1 MTKSNRKTPLVFR
14 IGLALVC
21 ALLVSTY
28 MMSGMYAR
36 YCTTASGDDS
46 ARIAKFSV
54 DENDQWDSVDV
65 NVKLNFYN
73 PAQLESTLEFSVTSD
88 SEVAVQYDV
97 IVTLPDGL
105 APHYEW
111 LVLTLSRVGE
121 EPVTAT
127 CVGNV
132 YTITAAGTFAANDA
146 IDTHNCTLTF
156 AIADAYQGNPPAGL
170 ENFVNNIQLTVHAEQ
185 ID

>member
-54 DENDQWDSVDV
+54 DENDHWTINGVV
-65 NVKLNFYN
+65 LNFYD

-97 IVTLPDGL
+97 IVTLPDDL
-105 APHYEW
+105 VSYEW
-111 LVLTLSRVGE
+111 LVLTLSRDGGAS
-121 EPVTAT
+121 VTAAR
-127 CVGNV
+127 VGNV

-146 IDTHNCTLTF
+146 DGEHVCTLTF

-170 ENFVNNIQLTVHAEQ
+170 GNFVNNIQLTVHAEQ

>member
-1 MTKSNRKTPLVFR
+1 MRKSNRKTPLVFR

-46 ARIAKFSV
+46 ARIAKFSISE
-54 DENDQWDSVDV
+54 DDQWDSVDV
-65 NVKLNFYN
+65 DVKLNFYN
-73 PAQLESTLEFSVTSD
+73 PAHLESTLDFTVSSD

-97 IVTLPDGL
+97 IITLPDDL
-105 APHYEW
+105 ASYEW
-111 LVLTLSRVGE
+111 LVLTLSRDMGAS
-121 EPVTAT
+121 VTAAR
-127 CVGNV
+127 VDNV
-132 YTITAAGTFAANDA
+132 YTITAAGTFAASDTT
-146 IDTHNCTLTF
+146 DTHNCKLTF
-156 AIADAYQGNPPAGL
+156 SIADANRGNPPAGL
-170 ENFVNNIQLTVHAEQ
+170 SDIKDGNIQLTVHAEQ

>member
-1 MTKSNRKTPLVFR
+1 M
-14 IGLALVC
+14 
-21 ALLVSTY
+21 
-28 MMSGMYAR
+28 
-36 YCTTASGDDS
+36 
-46 ARIAKFSV
+46 
-54 DENDQWDSVDV
+54 
-65 NVKLNFYN
+65 
-73 PAQLESTLEFSVTSD
+73 
-88 SEVAVQYDV
+88 QYDV

-111 LVLTLSRVGE
+111 LVLTLSRDGE
-121 EPVTAT
+121 APVTAA

-146 IDTHNCTLTF
+146 DREHVCKLTF

-170 ENFVNNIQLTVHAEQ
+170 GNFVNNIQLTVHAEQ

>member
-1 MTKSNRKTPLVFR
+1 MRKSNRKTPLVFR

-46 ARIAKFSV
+46 ARIAKFSISE
-54 DENDQWDSVDV
+54 DDQWDSVDV
-65 NVKLNFYN
+65 DVKLNFYN

-97 IVTLPDGL
+97 IITLPEGKS
-105 APHYEW
+105 YEW
-111 LVLTLSRVGE
+111 LELSLVREGE
-121 EPVTAT
+121 APVPAT
-127 CVGNV
+127 CVANV
-132 YTITAAGTFAANDA
+132 YTITAAGTFVAS
-146 IDTHNCTLTF
+146 DTTALHNCKLTF
-156 AIADAYQGNPPAGL
+156 SIADAYQGNPPAGL
-170 ENFVNNIQLTVHAEQ
+170 GDFKDSIQLTVHAEQ